1 MNVDRKK
8 ITGGGINMHKGMEI
22 KRQDPCLR
30 NELKSYLL
38 ECQLENRVGFML
50 LSLKCQEKEVNFIH

>member
-30 NELKSYLL
+30 NGLKSYLL
-38 ECQLENRVGFML
+38 GVSTGEQGWVHVVEP
-50 LSLKCQEKEVNFIH
+50 